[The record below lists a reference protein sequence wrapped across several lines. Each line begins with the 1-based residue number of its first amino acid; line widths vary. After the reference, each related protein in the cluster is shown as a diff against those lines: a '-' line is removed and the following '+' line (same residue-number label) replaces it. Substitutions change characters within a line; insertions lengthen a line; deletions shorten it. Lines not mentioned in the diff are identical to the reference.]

1 MNRNEH
7 INSFHAV
14 GDGYIHLTIIFMHEF
29 DIQIGWEIHSH
40 NENINSKKQSTWRM
54 NKVIVFKWTK
64 YLDISILLLI
74 TRNWIA

>member
-1 MNRNEH
+1 MWNNNYKMNRNEH

-40 NENINSKKQSTWRM
+40 NENIISKKS
-54 NKVIVFKWTK
+54 
-64 YLDISILLLI
+64 
-74 TRNWIA
+74 